1 MTARHLT
8 LAAGLAATT
17 LLLAS
22 CGSDDSAGGGT
33 SGDGDTSAAVPTV
46 VESPDFE
53 AGTTMA
59 GLAEAGQMTIGTKY
73 DQPGFGLL
81 GLDETPDGFDVRI
94 AQYIA
99 GQMGIAPEDISWTEA
114 PSAQREELIANGDV
128 DMVVATYTINDE
140 RRERVT
146 FAGPYYVAGQQI
158 LVAADDDTITGPEDL
173 ADNPDVNV
181 CSVTGSTPAE
191 NIRQYLASPDQ
202 LTTFGVYE
210 DCISALDNG
219 QVQAVTTDNVILTGF
234 VANSDGA
241 YKLVGEQFT
250 EEPYGIG
257 IEKGDVAFC
266 EFINDSLRQA
276 AESGYYEEAWRA
288 TAGQFEGTT
297 VPELPELD
305 ECV

>member
-1 MTARHLT
+1 MRNRSLA
-8 LAAGLAATT
+8 LAAGLATGA
-17 LLLAS
+17 LVLAG
-22 CGSDDSAGGGT
+22 CGGDSGSGSGG
-33 SGDGDTSAAVPTV
+33 SEAEPTV
-46 VESPDFE
+46 AE
-53 AGTTMA
+53 APEFPEGSTMA
-59 GLAEAGQMTIGTKY
+59 EIADAGSMNIGTKY

-81 GLDETPDGFDVRI
+81 NLEEVPEGFDVRI
-94 AQYIA
+94 AEYIA
-99 GQMGIAPEDISWTEA
+99 GQMGVAPEDISWTEA
-114 PSAQREELIANGDV
+114 PSAQREELIASGDV

-158 LVAADDDTITGPEDL
+158 LVAQDNDVITSPEDL
-173 ADNPDVNV
+173 TDNPDQVV

-202 LTTFGVYE
+202 LVEFGVYE

-234 VANSDGA
+234 VAESDGA

-257 IEKGDVAFC
+257 IEKGDVEFC
-266 EFINDSLRQA
+266 QFINDALQQA
-276 AESGYYEEAWRA
+276 ADEGYYEEAWTE
-288 TAGQFEGTT
+288 TAGQFEGTE
-297 VPELPELD
+297 VPELPEPD